1 MDDLK
6 LYSKNEQE
14 QIGELKIVKQFSDD
28 IGMEFGLEKCAKAS
42 FKKGKLTSTGNIV
55 IDVDTEIQE
64 LDQEGVYKYLG
75 VDESD
80 GIQHSKMK
88 EKIRKEYNRKV
99 RSILRTELNGRNKM
113 EAINSLAVPVVQYSF
128 GIIDWKISEL
138 KKIDTNTGKLL
149 NMHKMLHPKA
159 DVERLY
165 LPRRDAGRG
174 LIEVE
179 TAFKTATKG
188 LDHYLKHKE
197 GCYPKQRLE
206 HDRSKATNSITKNA
220 TKFKREI
227 TMPEFENREDKS
239 ASENAKALK
248 HIFKSRM
255 KSMKEEKWKDKAL
268 HGQYP
273 KILEKP
279 HVDTFTTNKWLSSNL
294 KGETEGLL
302 VAAQDQAINTRN
314 YQKVICG
321 QQMESK
327 CRMCSQQEETVDHIV
342 SGCEV
347 LAKTEYISRH
357 NNAAAYLHWSICK
370 DHDLKITDKW
380 YQHTPET
387 VIHNK
392 DNNLTIMW
400 DMPVNTYRTITANR
414 PDIIVKDSV
423 NSTCKL
429 IDMTVPSDRN
439 IALKELEK
447 KSKYKDL
454 EVEIQRM
461 WHMKTIVIPVVV
473 GALGTV
479 KKGMIE
485 NVEKVS
491 KRANVT
497 EIQKICMLGS
507 ARILRK
513 VLSIWTERLTW
524 VTDALGA
531 WFAPGWRT

>member
-1 MDDLK
+1 
-6 LYSKNEQE
+6 
-14 QIGELKIVKQFSDD
+14 
-28 IGMEFGLEKCAKAS
+28 
-42 FKKGKLTSTGNIV
+42 
-55 IDVDTEIQE
+55 
-64 LDQEGVYKYLG
+64 
-75 VDESD
+75 
-80 GIQHSKMK
+80 
-88 EKIRKEYNRKV
+88 
-99 RSILRTELNGRNKM
+99 
-113 EAINSLAVPVVQYSF
+113 
-128 GIIDWKISEL
+128 
-138 KKIDTNTGKLL
+138 
-149 NMHKMLHPKA
+149 MLHPKA

-165 LPRRDAGRG
+165 LPRRDAGRE

-179 TAFKTATKG
+179 TTFKTATIG
-188 LDHYLKHKE
+188 LDKE
-197 GCYPKQRLE
+197 GCYPKQLLE

-248 HIFKSRM
+248 HIFNSRM
-255 KSMKEEKWKDKAL
+255 KSMKEEEWKDKAL

-279 HVDTFTTNKWLSSNL
+279 HVDTITTNKWLSSSL

-302 VAAQDQAINTRN
+302 VAVQDQAINTRN
-314 YQKVICG
+314 YQEVICG
-321 QQMESK
+321 QQVKSK
-327 CRMCSQQEETVDHIV
+327 CRMCSQHEETVDHIV

-400 DMPVNTYRTITANR
+400 DMPVHTDRTITANR
-414 PDIIVKDSV
+414 PDIIVKYSV

-439 IALKELEK
+439 IALKEIEK

-454 EVEIQRM
+454 ELEIQRK
-461 WHMKTIVIPVVV
+461 WHIKTIVIPVVV

-485 NVEKVS
+485 NIEKVS

-497 EIQKICMLGS
+497 EIQKICMLAS

-513 VLSIWTERLTW
+513 VLSISTERLSW

-531 WFAPGWRT
+531 WFAPG